1 MISVT
6 ILTKNSARTLADTL
20 AALREFPE
28 ILICDTGS
36 TDATLEI
43 AKRFPNVRLVSLP
56 LEGFGPTHNRVSSL
70 ATHDWILSID
80 SDEIVSPEL
89 SAAIRSL
96 TLNPSAVYSLDRH
109 NYFNGKRMKFCAG
122 WHPDPVCRLYHRQKT
137 RFSSDAVH
145 EKVLTHNLAVISL
158 PGPLLHTPYRDVS
171 HLLEK
176 MIHYST
182 LFAKERAGR
191 KDSSPAKAL
200 GRALVAF
207 FKNYILKKGFLGGKE
222 GLILSLHNTLTTYF
236 KYLLL
241 WQENQKL
248 LQEKNSKKGP
258 FPLPQ
263 TNVDR

>member
-20 AALREFPE
+20 VALQDFPE
-28 ILICDTGS
+28 VLICDTGS
-36 TDATLEI
+36 TDTTLEI
-43 AKRFPNVRLVSLP
+43 AKRFPNVRVVSHP
-56 LEGFGPTHNRVSSL
+56 LEGFGPTHNLASSL

-89 SAAIRSL
+89 ATSIRSL
-96 TLNPSAVYSLDRH
+96 PLDHSAVYSLDRH

-137 RFSSDAVH
+137 HFSSDAVH
-145 EKVLTHNLAVISL
+145 EKVLTHNLAVIPL
-158 PGPLLHTPYRDVS
+158 PGPLFHTPYRDVS

-182 LFAKERAGR
+182 LFAKERAGY
-191 KDSSPAKAL
+191 KHSSPARAL
-200 GRALVAF
+200 GHALVAF

-222 GLILSLHNTLTTYF
+222 GLILSLHNTLMTYF

-248 LQEKNSKKGP
+248 LQEKNAKKE
-258 FPLPQ
+258 PLPPPQ
-263 TNVDR
+263 TSAGP